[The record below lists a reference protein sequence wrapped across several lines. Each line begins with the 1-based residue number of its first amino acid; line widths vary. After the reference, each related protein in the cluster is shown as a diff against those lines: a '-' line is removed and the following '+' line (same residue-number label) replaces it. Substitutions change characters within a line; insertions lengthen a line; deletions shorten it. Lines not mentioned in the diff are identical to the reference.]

1 MVYLLINSTP
11 YSLFFAYMP
20 KTHLTAIGIANPAFR
35 ISQAQTIRFM
45 TKVLNLTDIEARK
58 LTALYRLTAIEHRY
72 SVLEDYTKTADFSF
86 YPNEDTA
93 FPTTAQRAQCY
104 EQYALPLA
112 LQAVKDALKERKGIL
127 AQITHLIT
135 VSCTGMYA
143 PGLDIQLVE
152 ALDLSPAVQR
162 TCINFMGCYAAFNAL
177 KLADAI
183 CKSDTSAK
191 VLVVGVELCTLHLQK
206 SKTEDDLLSGALFAD
221 GAAAVLLEAE
231 PTVSKSLVLQGF
243 HCDLATGGKQAMAW
257 RVGNFGFEM
266 RLSTYVPD
274 ILAPKVRELV
284 SGLLAKFSLNI
295 HQIDMFA
302 IHPGGRRIVE
312 VIEQSLEIPPA
323 KNRIAYEVLREY
335 GNMSSVTVL
344 FVLKKLFEQL
354 TPAQNQQKILTMAFG
369 PGLTLESAL
378 LEVCFTH

>member
-1 MVYLLINSTP
+1 
-11 YSLFFAYMP
+11 MP
-20 KTHLTAIGIANPAFR
+20 KTYLTAIGTANPPFC

-45 TKVLNLTDIEARK
+45 TKALHLNTTEIRK
-58 LTALYRLTAIEHRY
+58 LTALYRLTAIEQRY
-72 SVLEDYTKTADFSF
+72 SVLEDYTKEAGFSF
-86 YPNEDTA
+86 YPNEAID

-112 LQAVKDALKERKGIL
+112 IQAVQDALREQQGKL
-127 AQITHLIT
+127 PQITHLIT

-152 ALDLSPAVQR
+152 ALGLSPSVQR
-162 TCINFMGCYAAFNAL
+162 TCINFMGCYASFNAL

-183 CKSDTSAK
+183 CRSDTTAK
-191 VLVVGVELCTLHLQK
+191 VLIAGVELCTLHLQK

-221 GAAAVLLEAE
+221 GAAAVLLEAQ
-231 PTVSKSLVLQGF
+231 PTSPKSLLLQGF
-243 HCDLATGGKQAMAW
+243 HCDLATDGKKDMAW

-266 RLSTYVPD
+266 RLSTYVPA

-284 SGLLAKFSLNI
+284 GRLLAKFSLNI
-295 HQIDMFA
+295 NQIDLFA

-312 VIEQSLEIPPA
+312 VIGQSLEIPTT
-323 KNRIAYEVLREY
+323 KNHITYEVLRQY

-344 FVLKKLFEQL
+344 FVLKKIFEQL
-354 TPAQNQQKILTMAFG
+354 TPSQHQQKIVSMAFG

-378 LEVCFTH
+378 LEVHWED